1 MSLSLEQMQQLFW
14 SFRDV
19 RIAMTAVELD
29 VFANIGK
36 GSTCGEIAQR
46 IDADPRAT
54 EMLLNALVS
63 LELIIKQGDR
73 YWNCDLSALHLTGD
87 SRMAMMHQVHLWH
100 RWSTLTEC
108 VRKGT
113 AVSERRRDEA
123 GTEAF
128 IAAMHRNASERASAV
143 VNAVDASKTR
153 NMLDLGGGS
162 GAYSIAFANANPQ
175 LQSTILDGEP
185 VLEIAARHIAQAGL
199 SNRIHTKPG
208 DMLTTELG
216 TGFDLVL
223 LSQILH
229 MFSPDENRL
238 LLQRAFAALG
248 PGGRVV
254 VQEFILDPDKTSPR
268 WAVFFS
274 LNMLVGSPGG
284 SSYSA
289 DELRAF
295 MESAGFRQVR
305 HLPLGQTGL
314 MVGEK

>member
-1 MSLSLEQMQQLFW
+1 MTFEQMQQLFW

-29 VFANIGK
+29 VFGNIGD
-36 GSTCGEIAQR
+36 GSTSAEIADR
-46 IDADPRAT
+46 IHADPRAT

-63 LELIIKQGDR
+63 LELLTKQGAR
-73 YWNCDLSALHLTGD
+73 YLNTELTANHLTGEA
-87 SRMAMMHQVHLWH
+87 RMAMMHQVHLWH
-100 RWSTLTEC
+100 PWSTLTEC

-113 AVSERRRDEA
+113 AVSERKRDES

-128 IAAMHRNASERASAV
+128 IAAMHRNASERAQAV
-143 VNAVDASKTR
+143 VDAVDASKTV

-162 GAYSIAFANANPQ
+162 GAYSIAFARANPR

-185 VLEIAARHIAQAGL
+185 VLKIASRHITQSGL
-199 SNRIHTKPG
+199 KNRIYTKPG
-208 DMLTTELG
+208 DMLTADLG

-229 MFSPDENRL
+229 MFSPEENHRL
-238 LLQRAFAALG
+238 LKRAYAALA

-254 VQEFILDPDKTSPR
+254 IQEFVLDPGKTSPR
-268 WAVFFS
+268 WAAFFS
-274 LNMLVGSPGG
+274 LNMLVGTAGG
-284 SSYSA
+284 SAYSA
-289 DELRAF
+289 AEIQSF
-295 MESAGFRQVR
+295 MESAGFRNVR

-314 MVGEK
+314 MMGEK